1 MQGDI
6 TLIKTSRLH
15 ELKLMPDQV
24 QPGVGCWQG
33 GWVGL
38 TDQMDPD
45 HLLFGAVAD
54 DLILRDGLVARSA
67 LQKAHTQC
75 N

>member
-1 MQGDI
+1 M
-6 TLIKTSRLH
+6 LARR
-15 ELKLMPDQV
+15 
-24 QPGVGCWQG
+24 
-33 GWVGL
+33 VGL
-38 TDQMDPD
+38 TDEMDPD
-45 HLLFGAVAD
+45 HLLLGAMAD